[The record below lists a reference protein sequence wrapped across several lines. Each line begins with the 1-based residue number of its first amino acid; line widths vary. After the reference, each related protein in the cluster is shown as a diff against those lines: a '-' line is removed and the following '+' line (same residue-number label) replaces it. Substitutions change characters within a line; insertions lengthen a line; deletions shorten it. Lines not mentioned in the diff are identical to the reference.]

1 MDLSEVQLNL
11 GYWFRNEDLL
21 VEALTHSSCLNEPK
35 MGLEKSNEALAW
47 LGDAV
52 VYWVYSEALYDPKLS
67 KDTLTEERKEFINEC
82 FQAGEARRLG
92 LDRAL
97 KMPEGQERQ
106 GGRDNLSNL
115 HTVYEA
121 VVGAVYLDQGIDEV
135 KKFLLGKL

>member
-1 MDLSEVQLNL
+1 
-11 GYWFRNEDLL
+11 
-21 VEALTHSSCLNEPK
+21 
-35 MGLEKSNEALAW
+35 MGLDKSNEALAW

-52 VYWVYSEALYDPKLS
+52 VYWVYSEALYDSKLG
-67 KDTLTEERKEFINEC
+67 KEKLTEERKKFINEC

-92 LDRAL
+92 LDKAL
-97 KMPEGQERQ
+97 MMPEGQEKQ
-106 GGRDNLSNL
+106 GGRDSPSNL